1 MKHALGGL
9 TVSLAFLLA
18 GCLGTAFNVLEPPG
32 ERYPGP
38 TIFGGI
44 RADLQ
49 VIQAPNV
56 LPPSSPSPGSEQQT
70 RPAED
75 QLRRVVC
82 ALDLPLS
89 AIGDTVTLPYTVP
102 LTLWRL
108 SQPDEVQ
115 KPSTQPAS
123 LSAPVPSAPPGH

>member
-9 TVSLAFLLA
+9 TVSLALLLA

-38 TIFGGI
+38 RIFGGI

-49 VIQAPNV
+49 VIQAPNA
-56 LPPSSPSPGSEQQT
+56 LSPSSPTLGSEKEN
-70 RPAED
+70 RPTEE
-75 QLRRVVC
+75 QFRRVVC

-89 AIGDTVTLPYTVP
+89 VIGDTVTLPYTVP

-115 KPSTQPAS
+115 KPSTQPAF